1 MAVWFPIF
9 TWDASTTTVL
19 LLPSIS
25 TLIMFPIAVAW
36 PPVVVPDQDGIIGVA
51 LVNDPTLSEG
61 LAPPPDSTTRLAC
74 ASELKPRGRC
84 DHPDG
89 SMLI

>member
-1 MAVWFPIF
+1 M
-9 TWDASTTTVL
+9 
-19 LLPSIS
+19 
-25 TLIMFPIAVAW
+25 
-36 PPVVVPDQDGIIGVA
+36 
-51 LVNDPTLSEG
+51 NDLTLSEG
-61 LAPPPDSTTRLAC
+61 LAPLPDSTTRLAC